1 MKKKPDLLALLV
13 VVIGAG
19 VLFTELA
26 SGFFGSEQ
34 RPEQTQTSYYRQ

>member
-13 VVIGAG
+13 VVIGVG

-26 SGFFGSEQ
+26 SGFLDTEQ
-34 RPEQTQTSYYRQ
+34 PPEQTRTSYYRQ

>member
-13 VVIGAG
+13 VVIGVG

-26 SGFFGSEQ
+26 SGFFDNEQ
-34 RPEQTQTSYYRQ
+34 QPEQTRTSYYRQ